1 MRILGISAYYHDSA
15 IALLENDRIVFA
27 LQEERLSR
35 IKADSAF
42 PKLSIEACLEYLSK
56 TSNDDILRGG
66 ELDSIDAFVF
76 YDKPFLTFERLL
88 ETYFATA
95 PKGFLSFVKAIPV
108 WLSTKLFLKETIARE
123 LESLYKKLYPQKSKQ
138 EIKAFKQKV
147 LDNLYFSEHH
157 LSHCSSAFF
166 PSPFRDAGILT
177 LDGIGEWATTTIAKG
192 ENNHIEIL
200 QELHFPH
207 SLGLLYSAFTYY
219 LGFKVNSGEYKV
231 MGLAPY
237 GEPKFVEI
245 IKTHLVDM
253 KPDGSFSLNMKYF
266 SYTYGLKM
274 TNAKFDSL
282 FHAQRSPESKLEQ
295 VHMDIAASLQVV
307 TEEIMIA
314 LARTTARLSGSRN
327 LVLSGGVALNCV
339 GNGKIYQ
346 QLIKEEKLLDH
357 IWIQPASGDAGS
369 AVGCGLAFYHI
380 ECQQPRLRDSALG
393 EQCGSVAKITKETSP
408 TASGVPCFVKGTT
421 AKVANLP
428 QFLQS
433 SHSPTAIPRIL
444 EEEKGAECEKSASS
458 SSRADEI
465 GAAIHKGAKVDCHA
479 NADTFARND
488 RKNAASENAVSLE
501 KVDSR
506 ENAKNVSKQP
516 KDSRISKETAL
527 RLFCD
532 EKCGLQGQSQRSY
545 LSGNDCSDCPPLP
558 HLSRKAEST
567 SKKPTPKPSPSNS
580 KILELE
586 SGLFE
591 PRKEI
596 RLERLSTQRGD
607 EIHDSSP
614 KAELP
619 LQDSMQGSYLGL
631 SYSNDE
637 VQATLDSLNAVYEKH
652 NFDTIKQLT
661 AKALSEG
668 KVVGWHQGRCEF
680 GPRALGARSIL
691 GDPRNTTMQKTMN
704 LKIKY
709 RESFRPF
716 APSVL
721 DFAINEW
728 FECDYISPYMLLVAP
743 VKREKCYP
751 LTKEQKELFGIDK
764 LNIVRSE
771 IPSVTHIDY
780 SARIQSVHKE
790 TNPRYYAL
798 IEEFYKLSGVP
809 VLVNTSFNV
818 RGEPMVCSP
827 YDSYACFM
835 GTEMDMLVIEDFILY
850 KEKQPQEHIARFRDI
865 KDKYELD

>member
-1 MRILGISAYYHDSA
+1 MRVLGQFGDRGCLKGNDSSNFSQLPQ
-15 IALLENDRIVFA
+15 IPR
-27 LQEERLSR
+27 
-35 IKADSAF
+35 KAQS
-42 PKLSIEACLEYLSK
+42 
-56 TSNDDILRGG
+56 SNLKPTPLT
-66 ELDSIDAFVF
+66 LDSIDTFVF

-147 LDNLYFSEHH
+147 LNNLYFSEHH

-166 PSPFRDAGILT
+166 PSPFSNAGILT

-192 ENNHIEIL
+192 VDNHIEIL

-237 GEPKFVEI
+237 GEPKFVDI
-245 IKTHLVDM
+245 IKTHLVDI
-253 KPDGSFSLNMKYF
+253 KPDGSFSLNMEYF
-266 SYTYGLKM
+266 SYTYGLRM

-295 VHMDIAASLQVV
+295 IHMDIAASLQVV

-339 GNGKIYQ
+339 GNGKMYQ
-346 QLIKEEKLLDH
+346 KLIKEEKLLDH

-369 AVGCGLAFYHI
+369 AVGCGLGYYYM
-380 ECQQPRLRDSALG
+380 ECRQPRIR
-393 EQCGSVAKITKETSP
+393 
-408 TASGVPCFVKGTT
+408 
-421 AKVANLP
+421 
-428 QFLQS
+428 
-433 SHSPTAIPRIL
+433 
-444 EEEKGAECEKSASS
+444 EEKQAECEKADSS
-458 SSRADEI
+458 NE
-465 GAAIHKGAKVDCHA
+465 
-479 NADTFARND
+479 TQ
-488 RKNAASENAVSLE
+488 
-501 KVDSR
+501 
-506 ENAKNVSKQP
+506 NVSEP
-516 KDSRISKETAL
+516 TKDSRSFTQNAENVFCSQADG
-527 RLFCD
+527 RQDFCD
-532 EKCGLQGQSQRSY
+532 KNGALQGEARELPKAVMTETEPKQSPF
-545 LSGNDCSDCPPLP
+545 L
-558 HLSRKAEST
+558 A
-567 SKKPTPKPSPSNS
+567 KKPTPKISPSNS

-586 SGLFE
+586 SGFSNATNIKGSQAEGFADDFLKKPAAAAPCTAIAGFVGCARRAVGE
-591 PRKEI
+591 GIYLAESQAHRSDSRK
-596 RLERLSTQRGD
+596 SAAKPT
-607 EIHDSSP
+607 
-614 KAELP
+614 P
-619 LQDSMQGSYLGL
+619 LLKDSMQGSYLGL
-631 SYSNDE
+631 SYSNAE

-743 VKREKCYP
+743 VKKEKCYP
-751 LTKEQKELFGIDK
+751 LTQEQKELFGIDK

-850 KEKQPQEHIARFRDI
+850 KENQPKEHIAKFRDI

>member
-1 MRILGISAYYHDSA
+1 MRVLGQFGDRGY
-15 IALLENDRIVFA
+15 LKGNDRSDFSQLPQIP
-27 LQEERLSR
+27 R
-35 IKADSAF
+35 KAQSSN
-42 PKLSIEACLEYLSK
+42 PKPTPL
-56 TSNDDILRGG
+56 T
-66 ELDSIDAFVF
+66 LDSIDSFVF

-147 LDNLYFSEHH
+147 LNNLYFSEHH

-166 PSPFRDAGILT
+166 PSPFSDAGILT

-192 ENNHIEIL
+192 VDNHIEIL

-231 MGLAPY
+231 MGLAPGEYKVMGLAPY
-237 GEPKFVEI
+237 GEPKFVDI
-245 IKTHLVDM
+245 IKTHLIDM

-266 SYTYGLKM
+266 SYTYGLRM

-295 VHMDIAASLQVV
+295 IHMDIAASLQVV

-346 QLIKEEKLLDH
+346 KLIKEEKILDH

-369 AVGCGLAFYHI
+369 AVGCALAFYHI
-380 ECQQPRLRDSALG
+380 ECKQPRIR
-393 EQCGSVAKITKETSP
+393 
-408 TASGVPCFVKGTT
+408 
-421 AKVANLP
+421 
-428 QFLQS
+428 
-433 SHSPTAIPRIL
+433 
-444 EEEKGAECEKSASS
+444 EEKQAECEKADSS
-458 SSRADEI
+458 NE
-465 GAAIHKGAKVDCHA
+465 
-479 NADTFARND
+479 TQ
-488 RKNAASENAVSLE
+488 
-501 KVDSR
+501 
-506 ENAKNVSKQP
+506 NVSEP
-516 KDSRISKETAL
+516 AKDSRSFTQNAENVFCSQAD
-527 RLFCD
+527 RRQDFCD
-532 EKCGLQGQSQRSY
+532 KNGALQGEVRE
-545 LSGNDCSDCPPLP
+545 LP
-558 HLSRKAEST
+558 KAVMTEAELKAIT
-567 SKKPTPKPSPSNS
+567 ILAKKPTP
-580 KILELE
+580 I
-586 SGLFE
+586 
-591 PRKEI
+591 
-596 RLERLSTQRGD
+596 
-607 EIHDSSP
+607 
-614 KAELP
+614 

-631 SYSNDE
+631 SYSNTE
-637 VQATLDSLNAVYEKH
+637 VQATLDSLNAIYEKH
-652 NFDTIKQLT
+652 NFDAIKTLT
-661 AKALSEG
+661 AETLAQG

-751 LTKEQKELFGIDK
+751 LTKEQKELFGIEK

-780 SARIQSVHKE
+780 SARIQSVHKD

-798 IEEFYKLSGVP
+798 IEKFYKLSGVP

-850 KEKQPQEHIARFRDI
+850 KEKQPKEHIAKFRDI

>member
-1 MRILGISAYYHDSA
+1 MRVLGQFGDRGY
-15 IALLENDRIVFA
+15 LKGNDRSDFSQLPQIP
-27 LQEERLSR
+27 R
-35 IKADSAF
+35 KAQSSN
-42 PKLSIEACLEYLSK
+42 PKPTPL
-56 TSNDDILRGG
+56 T
-66 ELDSIDAFVF
+66 LDSIDSFVF

-147 LDNLYFSEHH
+147 LNNLYFSEHH

-166 PSPFRDAGILT
+166 PSPFSDAGILT

-192 ENNHIEIL
+192 VDNHIEIL

-237 GEPKFVEI
+237 GEPKFVDI
-245 IKTHLVDM
+245 IKTHLIDM

-266 SYTYGLKM
+266 SYTYGLRM

-295 VHMDIAASLQVV
+295 IHMDIAASLQVV

-346 QLIKEEKLLDH
+346 KLIKEEKILDH
-357 IWIQPASGDAGS
+357 IWIQSASGDAGS
-369 AVGCGLAFYHI
+369 AVGCALAFYHI
-380 ECQQPRLRDSALG
+380 ECKQPRNVDSVLG
-393 EQCGSVAKITKETSP
+393 EHSHDCQNLGAVITDKVTP
-408 TASGVPCFVKGTT
+408 TPKFQQS
-421 AKVANLP
+421 
-428 QFLQS
+428 LQ
-433 SHSPTAIPRIL
+433 SPTAIPRIR
-444 EEEKGAECEKSASS
+444 EEKQAECEKADSS
-458 SSRADEI
+458 NE
-465 GAAIHKGAKVDCHA
+465 
-479 NADTFARND
+479 TQ
-488 RKNAASENAVSLE
+488 
-501 KVDSR
+501 
-506 ENAKNVSKQP
+506 NVSEP
-516 KDSRISKETAL
+516 AKDSRSFTQNAENVFCSQAD
-527 RLFCD
+527 RRQDFCD
-532 EKCGLQGQSQRSY
+532 KNGALQGEVRE
-545 LSGNDCSDCPPLP
+545 LP
-558 HLSRKAEST
+558 KAVMTEAELKAIT
-567 SKKPTPKPSPSNS
+567 ILAKKPTP
-580 KILELE
+580 I
-586 SGLFE
+586 
-591 PRKEI
+591 
-596 RLERLSTQRGD
+596 
-607 EIHDSSP
+607 
-614 KAELP
+614 

-631 SYSNDE
+631 SYSNTE
-637 VQATLDSLNAVYEKH
+637 VQATLDSLNAIYEKH
-652 NFDTIKQLT
+652 NFDAIKTLT
-661 AKALSEG
+661 AEILAQG

-751 LTKEQKELFGIDK
+751 LTKEQKELFGIEK

-780 SARIQSVHKE
+780 SARIQSVHKD

-798 IEEFYKLSGVP
+798 IEKFYKLSGVP

-850 KEKQPQEHIARFRDI
+850 KEKQPKEHIAKFRDI

>member
-1 MRILGISAYYHDSA
+1 MRVLGQFGDRGY
-15 IALLENDRIVFA
+15 LKGNDRSDFSQLPQIP
-27 LQEERLSR
+27 R
-35 IKADSAF
+35 KAQSSN
-42 PKLSIEACLEYLSK
+42 PKPTPL
-56 TSNDDILRGG
+56 T
-66 ELDSIDAFVF
+66 LDSIDSFVF

-147 LDNLYFSEHH
+147 LNNLYFSEHH

-166 PSPFRDAGILT
+166 PSPFSDAGILT

-192 ENNHIEIL
+192 VDNHIEIL

-237 GEPKFVEI
+237 GEPKFVDI
-245 IKTHLVDM
+245 IKTHLIDM

-266 SYTYGLKM
+266 SYTYGLRM

-282 FHAQRSPESKLEQ
+282 FHVQRSPESKLEQ
-295 VHMDIAASLQVV
+295 IHMDIAASLQVV

-314 LARTTARLSGSRN
+314 LVRTTARLSGSRN

-346 QLIKEEKLLDH
+346 KLIKEEKILDH

-369 AVGCGLAFYHI
+369 AVGCALAFYHI
-380 ECQQPRLRDSALG
+380 ECKQPRIR
-393 EQCGSVAKITKETSP
+393 
-408 TASGVPCFVKGTT
+408 
-421 AKVANLP
+421 
-428 QFLQS
+428 
-433 SHSPTAIPRIL
+433 
-444 EEEKGAECEKSASS
+444 EEKQAECEKADSS
-458 SSRADEI
+458 NE
-465 GAAIHKGAKVDCHA
+465 
-479 NADTFARND
+479 TQ
-488 RKNAASENAVSLE
+488 
-501 KVDSR
+501 
-506 ENAKNVSKQP
+506 NVSEP
-516 KDSRISKETAL
+516 AKDSRSFTQNAENVFCSQAD
-527 RLFCD
+527 RRQDFCD
-532 EKCGLQGQSQRSY
+532 KNGALQGEVRE
-545 LSGNDCSDCPPLP
+545 LP
-558 HLSRKAEST
+558 KAVMTEAELKAIT
-567 SKKPTPKPSPSNS
+567 ILAKKPTP
-580 KILELE
+580 I
-586 SGLFE
+586 
-591 PRKEI
+591 
-596 RLERLSTQRGD
+596 
-607 EIHDSSP
+607 
-614 KAELP
+614 

-631 SYSNDE
+631 SYSNTE
-637 VQATLDSLNAVYEKH
+637 VQATLDSLNAIYEKH
-652 NFDTIKQLT
+652 NFDAIKTLT
-661 AKALSEG
+661 AETLAQG

-751 LTKEQKELFGIDK
+751 LTKEQKELFGIEK

-780 SARIQSVHKE
+780 SARIQSVHKD

-850 KEKQPQEHIARFRDI
+850 KEKQPKEHIAKFRDI

>member
-1 MRILGISAYYHDSA
+1 MMIFCGG
-15 IALLENDRIVFA
+15 
-27 LQEERLSR
+27 
-35 IKADSAF
+35 
-42 PKLSIEACLEYLSK
+42 
-56 TSNDDILRGG
+56 GG
-66 ELDSIDAFVF
+66 ELDSIDSFVF

-166 PSPFRDAGILT
+166 PSPFSNAGILT

-237 GEPKFVEI
+237 GEPKFVDI

-295 VHMDIAASLQVV
+295 IHMDIAASLQVV

-346 QLIKEEKLLDH
+346 KLIKEEKILDH

-369 AVGCGLAFYHI
+369 AVGCALAFYHI
-380 ECQQPRLRDSALG
+380 ECKQPRNVDSVLG
-393 EQCGSVAKITKETSP
+393 EHSHDCQNLGAVITD
-408 TASGVPCFVKGTT
+408 
-421 AKVANLP
+421 KVTPAP
-428 QFLQS
+428 KFQQSLQ
-433 SHSPTAIPRIL
+433 SPTAIPRIR
-444 EEEKGAECEKSASS
+444 EEKQAECEKADSS
-458 SSRADEI
+458 TAQ
-465 GAAIHKGAKVDCHA
+465 
-479 NADTFARND
+479 NL
-488 RKNAASENAVSLE
+488 SEPA
-501 KVDSR
+501 
-506 ENAKNVSKQP
+506 Q
-516 KDSRISKETAL
+516 DSRILESKDSNVFFQNADRRQDL
-527 RLFCD
+527 GDRIVA
-532 EKCGLQGQSQRSY
+532 LQGESRAHTKAYVTADSPQQSAI
-545 LSGNDCSDCPPLP
+545 LAP
-558 HLSRKAEST
+558 
-567 SKKPTPKPSPSNS
+567 KPTPLLK
-580 KILELE
+580 
-586 SGLFE
+586 
-591 PRKEI
+591 
-596 RLERLSTQRGD
+596 
-607 EIHDSSP
+607 
-614 KAELP
+614 
-619 LQDSMQGSYLGL
+619 DSMQGNYLGL

-652 NFDTIKQLT
+652 HFDTIKTLT
-661 AKALSEG
+661 AKALTQG

-751 LTKEQKELFGIDK
+751 LTQEQKELFGIEK

-780 SARIQSVHKE
+780 SARIQSVHKD

>member
-35 IKADSAF
+35 IKADNAF

-66 ELDSIDAFVF
+66 GELDSIDSFVF

-95 PKGFLSFVKAIPV
+95 PKGFLSFVRAIPV

-147 LDNLYFSEHH
+147 LNNLYFSEHH

-166 PSPFRDAGILT
+166 PSPFSNAGILT

-192 ENNHIEIL
+192 QDNHIEIL

-237 GEPKFVEI
+237 GEPKFVDI
-245 IKTHLVDM
+245 IKTHLVDI

-266 SYTYGLKM
+266 SYTYGLRM

-295 VHMDIAASLQVV
+295 IHMDIAASLQVV

-346 QLIKEEKLLDH
+346 QLIKEEKILDH

-380 ECQQPRLRDSALG
+380 ECKQPRFRDSALG
-393 EQCGSVAKITKETSP
+393 SHSGDFVDFRTTADHKSSSALKSTKSTTSP
-408 TASGVPCFVKGTT
+408 TA
-421 AKVANLP
+421 NL
-428 QFLQS
+428 
-433 SHSPTAIPRIL
+433 RIR
-444 EEEKGAECEKSASS
+444 EEENQAGRE
-458 SSRADEI
+458 
-465 GAAIHKGAKVDCHA
+465 
-479 NADTFARND
+479 NATALESIFSH
-488 RKNAASENAVSLE
+488 NAANIMDRYAAHAASK
-501 KVDSR
+501 KVDSSGQVGYPSLPDTAQAVAWQSISAQVDSSTATTLNESAQDSR
-506 ENAKNVSKQP
+506 ICENAKNLSESQAEAVEMRNRGFQAIGKGATLAVV
-516 KDSRISKETAL
+516 TADN
-527 RLFCD
+527 R
-532 EKCGLQGQSQRSY
+532 
-545 LSGNDCSDCPPLP
+545 
-558 HLSRKAEST
+558 AESAIYR
-567 SKKPTPKPSPSNS
+567 SNATPLLK
-580 KILELE
+580 
-586 SGLFE
+586 
-591 PRKEI
+591 
-596 RLERLSTQRGD
+596 
-607 EIHDSSP
+607 
-614 KAELP
+614 
-619 LQDSMQGSYLGL
+619 DSMQGSYLGL
-631 SYSNDE
+631 SYSNAE
-637 VQATLDSLNAVYEKH
+637 VQATLDSLNAIYEKH
-652 NFDTIKQLT
+652 SFDTIKHLT
-661 AKALSEG
+661 AKALTQG

-751 LTKEQKELFGIDK
+751 LTQEQKELFGIDK

-850 KEKQPQEHIARFRDI
+850 KENQPKEHIARFKDI

>member
-56 TSNDDILRGG
+56 TSNDDILRGGG

-516 KDSRISKETAL
+516 KDSRI
-527 RLFCD
+527 
-532 EKCGLQGQSQRSY
+532 
-545 LSGNDCSDCPPLP
+545 
-558 HLSRKAEST
+558 
-567 SKKPTPKPSPSNS
+567 
-580 KILELE
+580 LELE
-586 SGLFE
+586 SGFSNAANIKGRRRQDL
-591 PRKEI
+591 
-596 RLERLSTQRGD
+596 GD
-607 EIHDSSP
+607 RIVALQGDSRAHTRAYVTAESP
-614 KAELP
+614 QQSAILAPKPTPL

-680 GPRALGARSIL
+680 GPRALGARLIL

>member
-1 MRILGISAYYHDSA
+1 MPRQQWGGGGKYPNNTQLNQTH
-15 IALLENDRIVFA
+15 LE
-27 LQEERLSR
+27 
-35 IKADSAF
+35 SAF
-42 PKLSIEACLEYLSK
+42 SHTAQHSESLNAESANYRSK
-56 TSNDDILRGG
+56 QGKAKVSLVNATPLD
-66 ELDSIDAFVF
+66 LDSIDSFVF

-95 PKGFLSFVKAIPV
+95 PRGFLSFVKAIPV

-157 LSHCSSAFF
+157 LSHCGSAFF

-192 ENNHIEIL
+192 QNNHIEIL

-237 GEPKFVEI
+237 GDPKFVEI
-245 IKTHLVDM
+245 IKTHLIDI

-346 QLIKEEKLLDH
+346 QLIKEEKILDH

-369 AVGCGLAFYHI
+369 AVGCGLGYYYM
-380 ECQQPRLRDSALG
+380 ECRQPRFVYDNSSLGNHSADFRDFK
-393 EQCGSVAKITKETSP
+393 GSQTSSLASP
-408 TASGVPCFVKGTT
+408 LKSLKNYESNTANTG
-421 AKVANLP
+421 
-428 QFLQS
+428 
-433 SHSPTAIPRIL
+433 I
-444 EEEKGAECEKSASS
+444 
-458 SSRADEI
+458 
-465 GAAIHKGAKVDCHA
+465 
-479 NADTFARND
+479 
-488 RKNAASENAVSLE
+488 
-501 KVDSR
+501 VDSS
-506 ENAKNVSKQP
+506 NTKSQTDSKVETIST
-516 KDSRISKETAL
+516 DS
-527 RLFCD
+527 
-532 EKCGLQGQSQRSY
+532 
-545 LSGNDCSDCPPLP
+545 N
-558 HLSRKAEST
+558 
-567 SKKPTPKPSPSNS
+567 N
-580 KILELE
+580 
-586 SGLFE
+586 
-591 PRKEI
+591 
-596 RLERLSTQRGD
+596 
-607 EIHDSSP
+607 SSP

-652 NFDTIKQLT
+652 NFDTIKTLT

-751 LTKEQKELFGIDK
+751 LTKEQKELFGIEK
-764 LNIVRSE
+764 LNIIRSE

-850 KEKQPQEHIARFRDI
+850 KENQPQEHIAKFKDI

>member
-1 MRILGISAYYHDSA
+1 MRVLGQFGDRSY
-15 IALLENDRIVFA
+15 LKGNDCGDFSQLPQIPR
-27 LQEERLSR
+27 
-35 IKADSAF
+35 KAQS
-42 PKLSIEACLEYLSK
+42 
-56 TSNDDILRGG
+56 SNLKPTPLT
-66 ELDSIDAFVF
+66 LDSIDSFVF

-147 LDNLYFSEHH
+147 LNNLYFSEHH
-157 LSHCSSAFF
+157 LSHCGSAFF
-166 PSPFRDAGILT
+166 PSPFSDAGILT

-192 ENNHIEIL
+192 QDNYIEIL

-237 GEPKFVEI
+237 GEPKFVDI
-245 IKTHLVDM
+245 IKTHLVDI
-253 KPDGSFSLNMKYF
+253 KPDGSFSLNMEYF

-282 FHAQRSPESKLEQ
+282 FHAQRNPESMLEQ
-295 VHMDIAASLQVV
+295 IHMDIAASLQVV

-346 QLIKEEKLLDH
+346 KLIKEEKILDH

-369 AVGCGLAFYHI
+369 AVGCALAFYHI
-380 ECQQPRLRDSALG
+380 ECKQPRIR
-393 EQCGSVAKITKETSP
+393 
-408 TASGVPCFVKGTT
+408 
-421 AKVANLP
+421 
-428 QFLQS
+428 
-433 SHSPTAIPRIL
+433 
-444 EEEKGAECEKSASS
+444 EEKQAKCEKADSS
-458 SSRADEI
+458 NE
-465 GAAIHKGAKVDCHA
+465 
-479 NADTFARND
+479 TQ
-488 RKNAASENAVSLE
+488 
-501 KVDSR
+501 
-506 ENAKNVSKQP
+506 NVSEP
-516 KDSRISKETAL
+516 TKDSRSFTQNAENVFCSQAD
-527 RLFCD
+527 RRQDFCD
-532 EKCGLQGQSQRSY
+532 KNGALQGEAGELPKAVMTEAIAIFSQ
-545 LSGNDCSDCPPLP
+545 
-558 HLSRKAEST
+558 
-567 SKKPTPKPSPSNS
+567 KPTPKISPSNS

-591 PRKEI
+591 PHAEI
-596 RLERLSTQRGD
+596 RLDGLSHKCGD

-631 SYSNDE
+631 SYSNEE

-652 NFDTIKQLT
+652 HFDTIKHLT
-661 AKALSEG
+661 AEALAQG

-751 LTKEQKELFGIDK
+751 LTKEQKELFGIEK
-764 LNIVRSE
+764 LNIIRSE

-850 KEKQPQEHIARFRDI
+850 KEKQPQEHIAKFRDI

>member
-1 MRILGISAYYHDSA
+1 
-15 IALLENDRIVFA
+15 
-27 LQEERLSR
+27 
-35 IKADSAF
+35 
-42 PKLSIEACLEYLSK
+42 
-56 TSNDDILRGG
+56 
-66 ELDSIDAFVF
+66 
-76 YDKPFLTFERLL
+76 
-88 ETYFATA
+88 
-95 PKGFLSFVKAIPV
+95 
-108 WLSTKLFLKETIARE
+108 
-123 LESLYKKLYPQKSKQ
+123 
-138 EIKAFKQKV
+138 
-147 LDNLYFSEHH
+147 
-157 LSHCSSAFF
+157 
-166 PSPFRDAGILT
+166 
-177 LDGIGEWATTTIAKG
+177 
-192 ENNHIEIL
+192 
-200 QELHFPH
+200 
-207 SLGLLYSAFTYY
+207 
-219 LGFKVNSGEYKV
+219 
-231 MGLAPY
+231 
-237 GEPKFVEI
+237 
-245 IKTHLVDM
+245 M

-295 VHMDIAASLQVV
+295 IHMDIAASLQVV

-314 LARTTARLSGSRN
+314 LARTTAKLSGSRN

-346 QLIKEEKLLDH
+346 KLIKEEKILDH

-380 ECQQPRLRDSALG
+380 ECKQPRLRDSASG
-393 EQCGSVAKITKETSP
+393 EQCGSVAD
-408 TASGVPCFVKGTT
+408 FVKGTT

-428 QFLQS
+428 QNPQS
-433 SHSPTAIPRIL
+433 SHSPTANLRIR
-444 EEEKGAECEKSASS
+444 EEENQASL
-458 SSRADEI
+458 SSRADEV
-465 GAAIHKGAKVDCHA
+465 GVAIHKS
-479 NADTFARND
+479 AR
-488 RKNAASENAVSLE
+488 
-501 KVDSR
+501 VDSSTAQNLS
-506 ENAKNVSKQP
+506 EPAQ
-516 KDSRISKETAL
+516 DSRI
-527 RLFCD
+527 CD
-532 EKCGLQGQSQRSY
+532 EKCGLQGKSQGSY
-545 LSGNDCSDCPPLP
+545 LSGSDRRDFSQLP

-567 SKKPTPKPSPSNS
+567 SQKPTP
-580 KILELE
+580 L
-586 SGLFE
+586 
-591 PRKEI
+591 
-596 RLERLSTQRGD
+596 
-607 EIHDSSP
+607 
-614 KAELP
+614 

-637 VQATLDSLNAVYEKH
+637 VQATLDSLKAIYEKH
-652 NFDTIKQLT
+652 SFDTIKHLT

-668 KVVGWHQGRCEF
+668 KVIGWHQGRCEF

-835 GTEMDMLVIEDFILY
+835 GTEMDLLVIEDFILY
-850 KEKQPQEHIARFRDI
+850 KENQPKEHIARFKDI

>member
-1 MRILGISAYYHDSA
+1 MMIFCG
-15 IALLENDRIVFA
+15 
-27 LQEERLSR
+27 
-35 IKADSAF
+35 
-42 PKLSIEACLEYLSK
+42 
-56 TSNDDILRGG
+56 GG
-66 ELDSIDAFVF
+66 ELDSIDSFVF

-147 LDNLYFSEHH
+147 LNNLYFSEHH

-166 PSPFRDAGILT
+166 PSPFSNAGILT

-192 ENNHIEIL
+192 QNNHIEIL

-237 GEPKFVEI
+237 GEPKFVDI

-266 SYTYGLKM
+266 SYTYGLRM

-295 VHMDIAASLQVV
+295 IHMDIAASLQVV

-346 QLIKEEKLLDH
+346 KLIKEEKILDH

-380 ECQQPRLRDSALG
+380 ECKQPRLRDSASG
-393 EQCGSVAKITKETSP
+393 EQCGSVAD
-408 TASGVPCFVKGTT
+408 FVKGTT

-428 QFLQS
+428 QNPQS
-433 SHSPTAIPRIL
+433 SHSPTANLRIR
-444 EEEKGAECEKSASS
+444 EEENQASL
-458 SSRADEI
+458 SSRADEV
-465 GAAIHKGAKVDCHA
+465 GVAIHKS
-479 NADTFARND
+479 AR
-488 RKNAASENAVSLE
+488 
-501 KVDSR
+501 VDSSTAQNLS
-506 ENAKNVSKQP
+506 EPAQ
-516 KDSRISKETAL
+516 DSRI
-527 RLFCD
+527 CD
-532 EKCGLQGQSQRSY
+532 EKCGLQGKSQGSY
-545 LSGNDCSDCPPLP
+545 LSGSDRRDFSQLP

-567 SKKPTPKPSPSNS
+567 SQKPTP
-580 KILELE
+580 L
-586 SGLFE
+586 
-591 PRKEI
+591 
-596 RLERLSTQRGD
+596 
-607 EIHDSSP
+607 
-614 KAELP
+614 

-637 VQATLDSLNAVYEKH
+637 VQATLDSLKAIYEKH
-652 NFDTIKQLT
+652 SFDTIKHLT

-668 KVVGWHQGRCEF
+668 KVIGWHQGRCEF

-835 GTEMDMLVIEDFILY
+835 GTEMDLLVIEDFILY
-850 KEKQPQEHIARFRDI
+850 KEKQPQEHIARFKDI

>member
-1 MRILGISAYYHDSA
+1 MMIFCGG
-15 IALLENDRIVFA
+15 
-27 LQEERLSR
+27 
-35 IKADSAF
+35 
-42 PKLSIEACLEYLSK
+42 
-56 TSNDDILRGG
+56 GG
-66 ELDSIDAFVF
+66 ELDSIDSFVF

-95 PKGFLSFVKAIPV
+95 PKSFLSFVKAIPV

-123 LESLYKKLYPQKSKQ
+123 LETLYKKLYPQKSKQ

-147 LDNLYFSEHH
+147 LHNLYFSEHH

-166 PSPFRDAGILT
+166 PSPFSNAGILT

-192 ENNHIEIL
+192 QDNHIEIL

-237 GEPKFVEI
+237 GEPKFVDI

-266 SYTYGLKM
+266 SYTYGLRM

-295 VHMDIAASLQVV
+295 IHMDIAASLQVV

-346 QLIKEEKLLDH
+346 KLIKEEKILDH

-380 ECQQPRLRDSALG
+380 ECKQPRLRDSASG
-393 EQCGSVAKITKETSP
+393 EQCGSVAD
-408 TASGVPCFVKGTT
+408 FVKGTT

-428 QFLQS
+428 QNPQS
-433 SHSPTAIPRIL
+433 SHSPTANLRIR
-444 EEEKGAECEKSASS
+444 EEENQASL
-458 SSRADEI
+458 SSRADEV
-465 GAAIHKGAKVDCHA
+465 GVAIHKS
-479 NADTFARND
+479 AR
-488 RKNAASENAVSLE
+488 
-501 KVDSR
+501 VDSSTAQNLSEPAQDSR
-506 ENAKNVSKQP
+506 ICENAKNLTESQAEAVEMRNRGFQAIDKGATLSVV
-516 KDSRISKETAL
+516 TADN
-527 RLFCD
+527 RV
-532 EKCGLQGQSQRSY
+532 ESAIYRS
-545 LSGNDCSDCPPLP
+545 N
-558 HLSRKAEST
+558 AT
-567 SKKPTPKPSPSNS
+567 PT
-580 KILELE
+580 
-586 SGLFE
+586 
-591 PRKEI
+591 
-596 RLERLSTQRGD
+596 
-607 EIHDSSP
+607 
-614 KAELP
+614 

-637 VQATLDSLNAVYEKH
+637 VQATLDSLKAIYEKH
-652 NFDTIKQLT
+652 SFDTIKHLT

-668 KVVGWHQGRCEF
+668 KVIGWHQGRCEF

-835 GTEMDMLVIEDFILY
+835 GTEMDLLVIEDFILY
-850 KEKQPQEHIARFRDI
+850 KEKQPQEHIAKFRDI

>member
-1 MRILGISAYYHDSA
+1 MRVLGQFGDRGY
-15 IALLENDRIVFA
+15 LKGNDRSDFSQLPQIP
-27 LQEERLSR
+27 R
-35 IKADSAF
+35 KAQSSN
-42 PKLSIEACLEYLSK
+42 PKPTPL
-56 TSNDDILRGG
+56 T
-66 ELDSIDAFVF
+66 LDSIDSFVF

-147 LDNLYFSEHH
+147 LNNLYFSEHH

-166 PSPFRDAGILT
+166 PSPFSDAGILT

-192 ENNHIEIL
+192 VDNHIEIL

-237 GEPKFVEI
+237 GEPKFVDI
-245 IKTHLVDM
+245 IKTHLIDM

-266 SYTYGLKM
+266 SYTYGLRM

-295 VHMDIAASLQVV
+295 IHMDIAASLQVV

-314 LARTTARLSGSRN
+314 LVRTTARLSGSRN

-346 QLIKEEKLLDH
+346 KLIKEEKILDH

-369 AVGCGLAFYHI
+369 AVGCALAFYHI
-380 ECQQPRLRDSALG
+380 ECKQPRIR
-393 EQCGSVAKITKETSP
+393 
-408 TASGVPCFVKGTT
+408 
-421 AKVANLP
+421 
-428 QFLQS
+428 
-433 SHSPTAIPRIL
+433 
-444 EEEKGAECEKSASS
+444 EEKQAECEKADSS
-458 SSRADEI
+458 NE
-465 GAAIHKGAKVDCHA
+465 
-479 NADTFARND
+479 TQ
-488 RKNAASENAVSLE
+488 
-501 KVDSR
+501 
-506 ENAKNVSKQP
+506 NVSEP
-516 KDSRISKETAL
+516 AKDSRSFTQNAENVFCSQAD
-527 RLFCD
+527 RRQDFCD
-532 EKCGLQGQSQRSY
+532 KNGALQGEVRE
-545 LSGNDCSDCPPLP
+545 LP
-558 HLSRKAEST
+558 KAVMTEAELKAIT
-567 SKKPTPKPSPSNS
+567 ILAKKPTP
-580 KILELE
+580 I
-586 SGLFE
+586 
-591 PRKEI
+591 
-596 RLERLSTQRGD
+596 
-607 EIHDSSP
+607 
-614 KAELP
+614 

-631 SYSNDE
+631 SYSNTE
-637 VQATLDSLNAVYEKH
+637 VQATLDSLNAIYEKH
-652 NFDTIKQLT
+652 NFDAIKTLT
-661 AKALSEG
+661 AEILAQG

-751 LTKEQKELFGIDK
+751 LTKEQKELFGIEK

-780 SARIQSVHKE
+780 SARIQSVHKD

-798 IEEFYKLSGVP
+798 IEKFYKLSGVP

-850 KEKQPQEHIARFRDI
+850 KEKQPKEHIAKFRDI

>member
-1 MRILGISAYYHDSA
+1 MRVLGQFGDRSYLKGNDSSDFSQLPQ
-15 IALLENDRIVFA
+15 IPR
-27 LQEERLSR
+27 
-35 IKADSAF
+35 KAQSTN
-42 PKLSIEACLEYLSK
+42 PKPTPL
-56 TSNDDILRGG
+56 T
-66 ELDSIDAFVF
+66 LDSIDAFVF

-147 LDNLYFSEHH
+147 LNNLYFSEHH

-166 PSPFRDAGILT
+166 PSPFSNAGILT

-192 ENNHIEIL
+192 QNNHIEIL

-237 GEPKFVEI
+237 GEPKFVDI

-295 VHMDIAASLQVV
+295 IHMDIAASLQVV

-314 LARTTARLSGSRN
+314 LARTTARLSSSRN

-346 QLIKEEKLLDH
+346 KLIKEEKILDH
-357 IWIQPASGDAGS
+357 IWVQPASGDAGS

-380 ECQQPRLRDSALG
+380 ECKQPRNVDSVLG
-393 EQCGSVAKITKETSP
+393 EHSHDCQNFGAVITD
-408 TASGVPCFVKGTT
+408 
-421 AKVANLP
+421 KVTPAP
-428 QFLQS
+428 KFQQSLQ
-433 SHSPTAIPRIL
+433 SPTAIPRIR
-444 EEEKGAECEKSASS
+444 EEKQAECEKADSS
-458 SSRADEI
+458 NE
-465 GAAIHKGAKVDCHA
+465 
-479 NADTFARND
+479 TQ
-488 RKNAASENAVSLE
+488 
-501 KVDSR
+501 
-506 ENAKNVSKQP
+506 NVSEP
-516 KDSRISKETAL
+516 TKDSRSFTQNAENVFCNQAD
-527 RLFCD
+527 RRQDFCD
-532 EKCGLQGQSQRSY
+532 KNGALQGEARELPKAVMTEAEPKQSPF
-545 LSGNDCSDCPPLP
+545 L
-558 HLSRKAEST
+558 A
-567 SKKPTPKPSPSNS
+567 KKPTPKISPSSS

-586 SGLFE
+586 SVFSNATNIKGSQAEGFADDFVGCQAVGEGIYLSGNE
-591 PRKEI
+591 QAHRADSRKSAAKPTP
-596 RLERLSTQRGD
+596 L
-607 EIHDSSP
+607 
-614 KAELP
+614 

-637 VQATLDSLNAVYEKH
+637 VQATLDSLKAVYEKH
-652 NFDTIKQLT
+652 NFDTIKTLT
-661 AKALSEG
+661 AKALTQG

-751 LTKEQKELFGIDK
+751 LTQEQKDLFGIDK

-850 KEKQPQEHIARFRDI
+850 KENQPKEHIAKFKDI

>member
-66 ELDSIDAFVF
+66 GGLDSIDSFVF
-76 YDKPFLTFERLL
+76 FDKPFLTFERLL

-147 LDNLYFSEHH
+147 LHNLYFSEHH

-166 PSPFRDAGILT
+166 PSPFSNAGILT

-192 ENNHIEIL
+192 QDNHIEIL

-237 GEPKFVEI
+237 GEPKFVDI

-295 VHMDIAASLQVV
+295 IHMDIAASLQVV

-346 QLIKEEKLLDH
+346 KLIKEEKILDH

-380 ECQQPRLRDSALG
+380 ECKQPRLRDSASG
-393 EQCGSVAKITKETSP
+393 EQCGSVAD
-408 TASGVPCFVKGTT
+408 FVKGTT

-428 QFLQS
+428 QNPQS
-433 SHSPTAIPRIL
+433 SHSPTANLRIR
-444 EEEKGAECEKSASS
+444 EEENQASL
-458 SSRADEI
+458 SSRADEV
-465 GAAIHKGAKVDCHA
+465 GVAIHKS
-479 NADTFARND
+479 AR
-488 RKNAASENAVSLE
+488 
-501 KVDSR
+501 VDSSTAQNLS
-506 ENAKNVSKQP
+506 EPAQ
-516 KDSRISKETAL
+516 DSRI
-527 RLFCD
+527 CD
-532 EKCGLQGQSQRSY
+532 EKCGLQGKSQGSY
-545 LSGNDCSDCPPLP
+545 LSGSDRRDFSQLP

-567 SKKPTPKPSPSNS
+567 SQKPTP
-580 KILELE
+580 L
-586 SGLFE
+586 
-591 PRKEI
+591 
-596 RLERLSTQRGD
+596 
-607 EIHDSSP
+607 
-614 KAELP
+614 

-637 VQATLDSLNAVYEKH
+637 VQATLDSLKAIYEKH
-652 NFDTIKQLT
+652 SFDTIKHLT

-668 KVVGWHQGRCEF
+668 KVIGWHQGRCEF

-835 GTEMDMLVIEDFILY
+835 GTEMDLLVIEDFILY
-850 KEKQPQEHIARFRDI
+850 KEKQPQEHIAKFRDI

>member
-1 MRILGISAYYHDSA
+1 M
-15 IALLENDRIVFA
+15 
-27 LQEERLSR
+27 
-35 IKADSAF
+35 
-42 PKLSIEACLEYLSK
+42 
-56 TSNDDILRGG
+56 
-66 ELDSIDAFVF
+66 
-76 YDKPFLTFERLL
+76 
-88 ETYFATA
+88 
-95 PKGFLSFVKAIPV
+95 
-108 WLSTKLFLKETIARE
+108 
-123 LESLYKKLYPQKSKQ
+123 YKKLYPQKSKQ

-147 LDNLYFSEHH
+147 LNNLYFSEHH

-166 PSPFRDAGILT
+166 PSPFSDAGILT

-192 ENNHIEIL
+192 VDNHIEIL

-237 GEPKFVEI
+237 GEPKFVDI
-245 IKTHLVDM
+245 IKTHLIDM

-266 SYTYGLKM
+266 SYTYGLRM

-295 VHMDIAASLQVV
+295 IHMDIAASLQVV

-314 LARTTARLSGSRN
+314 LVRTTARLSGSRN

-346 QLIKEEKLLDH
+346 KLIKEEKILDH

-369 AVGCGLAFYHI
+369 AVGCALAFYHI
-380 ECQQPRLRDSALG
+380 ECKQPRIR
-393 EQCGSVAKITKETSP
+393 
-408 TASGVPCFVKGTT
+408 
-421 AKVANLP
+421 
-428 QFLQS
+428 
-433 SHSPTAIPRIL
+433 
-444 EEEKGAECEKSASS
+444 EEKQAECEKADSS
-458 SSRADEI
+458 NE
-465 GAAIHKGAKVDCHA
+465 
-479 NADTFARND
+479 TQ
-488 RKNAASENAVSLE
+488 
-501 KVDSR
+501 
-506 ENAKNVSKQP
+506 NVSEP
-516 KDSRISKETAL
+516 AKDSRSFTQNAENVFCSQAD
-527 RLFCD
+527 RRQDFCD
-532 EKCGLQGQSQRSY
+532 KNGALQGEVRELPKAVMTEAELKAIAIFSQ
-545 LSGNDCSDCPPLP
+545 
-558 HLSRKAEST
+558 KANA
-567 SKKPTPKPSPSNS
+567 KDKPNNS

-586 SGLFE
+586 SGFFE
-591 PRKEI
+591 PHAEI
-596 RLERLSTQRGD
+596 RLDGLSHKCGD

-637 VQATLDSLNAVYEKH
+637 VQATLDSLNAIYEKH
-652 NFDTIKQLT
+652 NFDAIKTLT
-661 AKALSEG
+661 AETLAQG

-751 LTKEQKELFGIDK
+751 LTKEQKELFGIEK

-780 SARIQSVHKE
+780 SARIQSVHKD

-798 IEEFYKLSGVP
+798 IEKFYKLSGVP

-850 KEKQPQEHIARFRDI
+850 KEKQPKEHIAKFRDI

>member
-1 MRILGISAYYHDSA
+1 MMIFCGG
-15 IALLENDRIVFA
+15 
-27 LQEERLSR
+27 
-35 IKADSAF
+35 
-42 PKLSIEACLEYLSK
+42 
-56 TSNDDILRGG
+56 GG
-66 ELDSIDAFVF
+66 ELDSIDSFVF

-147 LDNLYFSEHH
+147 LNNLYFSEHH

-166 PSPFRDAGILT
+166 PSPFSNAGILT

-192 ENNHIEIL
+192 QNNHIEIL

-237 GEPKFVEI
+237 GEPKFVDI

-295 VHMDIAASLQVV
+295 IHMDIAASLQVV

-380 ECQQPRLRDSALG
+380 ECKQPRNVNSVLG
-393 EQCGSVAKITKETSP
+393 EYSHDCQNFGAVITE
-408 TASGVPCFVKGTT
+408 
-421 AKVANLP
+421 KVTPAP
-428 QFLQS
+428 KFQQSLQ
-433 SHSPTAIPRIL
+433 SPTAIPRIR
-444 EEEKGAECEKSASS
+444 EEKQAECEKADSS
-458 SSRADEI
+458 TAQ
-465 GAAIHKGAKVDCHA
+465 
-479 NADTFARND
+479 NL
-488 RKNAASENAVSLE
+488 SEPA
-501 KVDSR
+501 
-506 ENAKNVSKQP
+506 Q
-516 KDSRISKETAL
+516 DSRILESKDSNVFFQNADRRQDL
-527 RLFCD
+527 GDRIVA
-532 EKCGLQGQSQRSY
+532 LQGESRAHTKAYVTADSPQQSAI
-545 LSGNDCSDCPPLP
+545 LAP
-558 HLSRKAEST
+558 
-567 SKKPTPKPSPSNS
+567 KPTPLLK
-580 KILELE
+580 
-586 SGLFE
+586 
-591 PRKEI
+591 
-596 RLERLSTQRGD
+596 
-607 EIHDSSP
+607 
-614 KAELP
+614 
-619 LQDSMQGSYLGL
+619 DSMQGSYLGL

-652 NFDTIKQLT
+652 HFDTIKTLT
-661 AKALSEG
+661 AKALTQG

-751 LTKEQKELFGIDK
+751 LTQEQKELFGIDK

-850 KEKQPQEHIARFRDI
+850 KEKQPQEHIARFKDI

>member
-1 MRILGISAYYHDSA
+1 MRILGQFGDRSYLKGNDSSDFSQLPQ
-15 IALLENDRIVFA
+15 IPR
-27 LQEERLSR
+27 
-35 IKADSAF
+35 KAQSSN
-42 PKLSIEACLEYLSK
+42 PKPTPL
-56 TSNDDILRGG
+56 T
-66 ELDSIDAFVF
+66 LDSIDAFVF

-138 EIKAFKQKV
+138 EIKVFKQKV
-147 LDNLYFSEHH
+147 LNNLYFSEHH

-166 PSPFRDAGILT
+166 PSPFSNAGILT

-192 ENNHIEIL
+192 QNNHIEIL

-237 GEPKFVEI
+237 GEPKFVDI
-245 IKTHLVDM
+245 IKTHLVDI

-295 VHMDIAASLQVV
+295 IHMDIAASLQVV

-314 LARTTARLSGSRN
+314 LARTTARLSGSRK

-346 QLIKEEKLLDH
+346 KLIKEEKILDH

-369 AVGCGLAFYHI
+369 AVGCALAFYHI
-380 ECQQPRLRDSALG
+380 ECKQPRLRDSALG
-393 EQCGSVAKITKETSP
+393 SHSGDFVDFRTTADHKSSSALKSTKSTTSP
-408 TASGVPCFVKGTT
+408 TA
-421 AKVANLP
+421 NL
-428 QFLQS
+428 
-433 SHSPTAIPRIL
+433 RIR
-444 EEEKGAECEKSASS
+444 EEENQAGRENATALESIFSHN
-458 SSRADEI
+458 
-465 GAAIHKGAKVDCHA
+465 AANIMDRHA
-479 NADTFARND
+479 AHAARDD
-488 RKNAASENAVSLE
+488 RKNAASK
-501 KVDSR
+501 KVDSSGQVGYPSLPDTAQAVAWQSISAQVDSSTATTLGESAQDSR
-506 ENAKNVSKQP
+506 ICENAKNVSDLQAEAVEMRNRGFQAIGKGATLAVV
-516 KDSRISKETAL
+516 TADN
-527 RLFCD
+527 R
-532 EKCGLQGQSQRSY
+532 
-545 LSGNDCSDCPPLP
+545 
-558 HLSRKAEST
+558 AESAIYR
-567 SKKPTPKPSPSNS
+567 SNATPLLK
-580 KILELE
+580 
-586 SGLFE
+586 
-591 PRKEI
+591 
-596 RLERLSTQRGD
+596 
-607 EIHDSSP
+607 
-614 KAELP
+614 
-619 LQDSMQGSYLGL
+619 DSMQGSYLGL
-631 SYSNDE
+631 SYSNNE

-652 NFDTIKQLT
+652 NFDTIKTLT
-661 AKALSEG
+661 AKALTQG

-751 LTKEQKELFGIDK
+751 LTQEQKELFGIEK

-798 IEEFYKLSGVP
+798 IEEFYKISGVP

-835 GTEMDMLVIEDFILY
+835 GTQMDMLVIEDFILY
-850 KEKQPQEHIARFRDI
+850 KENQPKEHIARFKDI

>member
-1 MRILGISAYYHDSA
+1 MIILGISAFYHDSA
-15 IALLENDRIVFA
+15 IALLEDDRILFT

-42 PKLSIEACLEYLSK
+42 PKLSIEAALNYINNNCHDYMG
-56 TSNDDILRGG
+56 GG
-66 ELDSIDAFVF
+66 EYPKNTPQDLTNLETTFENAQAQDDSKNCGGALRVLGQFGDRGYLKGNDRSDFSQLPQIPRKAQSSNPKPTPLTLDSIDSFVF

-147 LDNLYFSEHH
+147 LNNLYFSEHH

-166 PSPFRDAGILT
+166 PSPFSDAGILT

-192 ENNHIEIL
+192 VDNHIEIL

-237 GEPKFVEI
+237 GEPKFVDI
-245 IKTHLVDM
+245 IKTHLIDM

-266 SYTYGLKM
+266 SYTYGLRM

-295 VHMDIAASLQVV
+295 IHMDIAASLQVV

-346 QLIKEEKLLDH
+346 KLIKEEKILDH

-369 AVGCGLAFYHI
+369 AVGCALAFYHI
-380 ECQQPRLRDSALG
+380 ECKQPRIR
-393 EQCGSVAKITKETSP
+393 
-408 TASGVPCFVKGTT
+408 
-421 AKVANLP
+421 
-428 QFLQS
+428 
-433 SHSPTAIPRIL
+433 
-444 EEEKGAECEKSASS
+444 EEKQAECEKADSS
-458 SSRADEI
+458 NE
-465 GAAIHKGAKVDCHA
+465 
-479 NADTFARND
+479 TQ
-488 RKNAASENAVSLE
+488 
-501 KVDSR
+501 
-506 ENAKNVSKQP
+506 NVSEP
-516 KDSRISKETAL
+516 AKDSRSFTQNAENVFCSQAD
-527 RLFCD
+527 RRQDFCD
-532 EKCGLQGQSQRSY
+532 KNGALQGEVRE
-545 LSGNDCSDCPPLP
+545 LP
-558 HLSRKAEST
+558 KAVMTEAELKAIT
-567 SKKPTPKPSPSNS
+567 ILAKKPTP
-580 KILELE
+580 I
-586 SGLFE
+586 
-591 PRKEI
+591 
-596 RLERLSTQRGD
+596 
-607 EIHDSSP
+607 
-614 KAELP
+614 

-631 SYSNDE
+631 SYSNTE
-637 VQATLDSLNAVYEKH
+637 VQATLDSLNAIYEKH
-652 NFDTIKQLT
+652 NFDAIKTLT
-661 AKALSEG
+661 AETLAQG

-751 LTKEQKELFGIDK
+751 LTKEQKELFGIEK

-780 SARIQSVHKE
+780 SARIQSVHKD

-798 IEEFYKLSGVP
+798 IEKFYKLSGVP

-850 KEKQPQEHIARFRDI
+850 KEKQPKEHIAKFRDI

>member
-1 MRILGISAYYHDSA
+1 MIILGISAFYHDSA
-15 IALLENDRIVFA
+15 IALLEDDRILFA

-35 IKADSAF
+35 IKADSTF
-42 PKLSIEACLEYLSK
+42 PKLSTEAALNYINNNCHDYMGG
-56 TSNDDILRGG
+56 GG
-66 ELDSIDAFVF
+66 EYPKNTPQDLTNLESTFENNAQAQDDSKNCGGALRVLGQFGDRSYLKGNDSSDFSQLPQIPLTLDSIDSFVF

-147 LDNLYFSEHH
+147 LNNLYFSEHH

-166 PSPFRDAGILT
+166 PSPFSNAGILT

-192 ENNHIEIL
+192 QNNHIEIL

-237 GEPKFVEI
+237 GEPKFVDI
-245 IKTHLVDM
+245 IKTHLVDI

-295 VHMDIAASLQVV
+295 IHMDIAASLQVV

-346 QLIKEEKLLDH
+346 KLIKEEKILDH

-369 AVGCGLAFYHI
+369 AVGCALAFYHI
-380 ECQQPRLRDSALG
+380 ECKQPRIR
-393 EQCGSVAKITKETSP
+393 
-408 TASGVPCFVKGTT
+408 
-421 AKVANLP
+421 
-428 QFLQS
+428 
-433 SHSPTAIPRIL
+433 
-444 EEEKGAECEKSASS
+444 EEKQAECEKADSS
-458 SSRADEI
+458 NE
-465 GAAIHKGAKVDCHA
+465 
-479 NADTFARND
+479 TQ
-488 RKNAASENAVSLE
+488 
-501 KVDSR
+501 
-506 ENAKNVSKQP
+506 NVSEP
-516 KDSRISKETAL
+516 AKDSRSFTQNAENVFCNQTD
-527 RLFCD
+527 RRQDFCD
-532 EKCGLQGQSQRSY
+532 KNGALQGEARELPKAVMTETEPKQSPF
-545 LSGNDCSDCPPLP
+545 L
-558 HLSRKAEST
+558 A
-567 SKKPTPKPSPSNS
+567 KKPTPKISPSNS

-586 SGLFE
+586 SGFSNATNIKGSQAEGFADDFVGCARRAVGEEIYLSGNEQAHRADF
-591 PRKEI
+591 RKSAAK
-596 RLERLSTQRGD
+596 ST
-607 EIHDSSP
+607 
-614 KAELP
+614 P
-619 LQDSMQGSYLGL
+619 LLKDSMQGSYLGL

-637 VQATLDSLNAVYEKH
+637 VQATLDSLKAVYEKH
-652 NFDTIKQLT
+652 HFDTIKTLT
-661 AKALSEG
+661 AKALTQG

-751 LTKEQKELFGIDK
+751 LTKEQKELFGIEK

-790 TNPRYYAL
+790 TNPRYYTL

-850 KEKQPQEHIARFRDI
+850 KENQPKEHIAKFRDI

>member
-1 MRILGISAYYHDSA
+1 MRVLGQFGDRGY
-15 IALLENDRIVFA
+15 LKGNDRSDFSQLPQIP
-27 LQEERLSR
+27 R
-35 IKADSAF
+35 KAQSSN
-42 PKLSIEACLEYLSK
+42 PKPTPL
-56 TSNDDILRGG
+56 T
-66 ELDSIDAFVF
+66 LDSIDSFVF

-147 LDNLYFSEHH
+147 LNNLYFSEHH

-166 PSPFRDAGILT
+166 PSPFSDAGILT

-192 ENNHIEIL
+192 VDNHIEIL

-237 GEPKFVEI
+237 GEPKFVDI
-245 IKTHLVDM
+245 IKTHLIDM

-266 SYTYGLKM
+266 SYTYGLRM

-295 VHMDIAASLQVV
+295 IHMDIAASLQVV

-346 QLIKEEKLLDH
+346 KLIKEEKILDH

-369 AVGCGLAFYHI
+369 AVGCALAFYHI
-380 ECQQPRLRDSALG
+380 ECKQPRIR
-393 EQCGSVAKITKETSP
+393 
-408 TASGVPCFVKGTT
+408 
-421 AKVANLP
+421 
-428 QFLQS
+428 
-433 SHSPTAIPRIL
+433 
-444 EEEKGAECEKSASS
+444 EEKQAECEKADSS
-458 SSRADEI
+458 NE
-465 GAAIHKGAKVDCHA
+465 
-479 NADTFARND
+479 TQ
-488 RKNAASENAVSLE
+488 
-501 KVDSR
+501 
-506 ENAKNVSKQP
+506 NVSEP
-516 KDSRISKETAL
+516 AKDSRSFTQNAENVFCSQAD
-527 RLFCD
+527 RRQDFCD
-532 EKCGLQGQSQRSY
+532 KNGALQGEVRE
-545 LSGNDCSDCPPLP
+545 LP
-558 HLSRKAEST
+558 KAVMTEAELKAIT
-567 SKKPTPKPSPSNS
+567 ILAKKPTP
-580 KILELE
+580 I
-586 SGLFE
+586 
-591 PRKEI
+591 
-596 RLERLSTQRGD
+596 
-607 EIHDSSP
+607 
-614 KAELP
+614 

-631 SYSNDE
+631 SYSNTE
-637 VQATLDSLNAVYEKH
+637 VQATLDSLNAIYEKH
-652 NFDTIKQLT
+652 NFDAIKTLT
-661 AKALSEG
+661 AETLAQG

-751 LTKEQKELFGIDK
+751 LTKEQKELFGIEK

-780 SARIQSVHKE
+780 SARIQSVHKD

-798 IEEFYKLSGVP
+798 IEKFYKLSGVP

-850 KEKQPQEHIARFRDI
+850 KEKQPKEHIAKFRDI

>member
-1 MRILGISAYYHDSA
+1 ML
-15 IALLENDRIVFA
+15 N
-27 LQEERLSR
+27 
-35 IKADSAF
+35 
-42 PKLSIEACLEYLSK
+42 
-56 TSNDDILRGG
+56 
-66 ELDSIDAFVF
+66 
-76 YDKPFLTFERLL
+76 
-88 ETYFATA
+88 
-95 PKGFLSFVKAIPV
+95 
-108 WLSTKLFLKETIARE
+108 
-123 LESLYKKLYPQKSKQ
+123 
-138 EIKAFKQKV
+138 
-147 LDNLYFSEHH
+147 NLYFSEHH

-166 PSPFRDAGILT
+166 PSPFSNAGILT

-192 ENNHIEIL
+192 QNNHIEIL

-237 GEPKFVEI
+237 GEPKFVDI

-295 VHMDIAASLQVV
+295 IHMDIAASLQVV

-346 QLIKEEKLLDH
+346 KLIKEEKILDH
-357 IWIQPASGDAGS
+357 IWVQPASGDAGS

-380 ECQQPRLRDSALG
+380 ECKQPRLRDSASG
-393 EQCGSVAKITKETSP
+393 EQCGSVAD
-408 TASGVPCFVKGTT
+408 FVKGTN
-421 AKVANLP
+421 AKFANLP
-428 QFLQS
+428 QNPQS
-433 SHSPTAIPRIL
+433 SHSPTANLRIR
-444 EEEKGAECEKSASS
+444 EEENQASL
-458 SSRADEI
+458 SSRADEV
-465 GAAIHKGAKVDCHA
+465 GVAIHKS
-479 NADTFARND
+479 AR
-488 RKNAASENAVSLE
+488 
-501 KVDSR
+501 VDSSTAQNLSEPAQDSR
-506 ENAKNVSKQP
+506 ICENAKNLTESQAEAVEMRNRGFQAIDKGATLSVV
-516 KDSRISKETAL
+516 TADN
-527 RLFCD
+527 RV
-532 EKCGLQGQSQRSY
+532 ESAIYRS
-545 LSGNDCSDCPPLP
+545 N
-558 HLSRKAEST
+558 AT
-567 SKKPTPKPSPSNS
+567 PT
-580 KILELE
+580 
-586 SGLFE
+586 
-591 PRKEI
+591 
-596 RLERLSTQRGD
+596 
-607 EIHDSSP
+607 
-614 KAELP
+614 

-637 VQATLDSLNAVYEKH
+637 VQATLDSLKAIYEKH
-652 NFDTIKQLT
+652 SFDTIKHLT

-668 KVVGWHQGRCEF
+668 KVIGWHQGRCEF

-835 GTEMDMLVIEDFILY
+835 GTEMDLLVIEDFILY
-850 KEKQPQEHIARFRDI
+850 KEKQPQEHIAKFRDI